1 MSIIRLWYFGIFACT
16 AENTESIFHA
26 VDLLLDMLF
35 FVGGAG
41 FSGTRASRGF
51 AGSAAI
57 IVLVAAF
64 FPGLGEMVS
73 EVGTAR
79 IFSLF

>member
-16 AENTESIFHA
+16 AENTGSIFHA

-35 FVGGAG
+35 LAGGAG
-41 FSGTRASRGF
+41 FSGTRASR
-51 AGSAAI
+51 GSAAI